1 VTRLL
6 TAFVAE
12 HGLPALIAEA
22 AGVAMVFVLL
32 GAAFLMPTEAAP
44 DNAAGRAAISA
55 GAN

>member
-6 TAFVAE
+6 TAFISE

-32 GAAFLMPTEAAP
+32 GAAWVVTP
-44 DNAAGRAAISA
+44 
-55 GAN
+55 